1 MDSRA
6 VRPGMLFAALKGAR
20 VDGHDFIPQ
29 ALAAG
34 AAGIVDGLDE
44 LQALAAAYRRRLA
57 AKVIGVTGSAGK
69 TTTKELLRAFLSQ
82 CGLTCATAGNFNNHI
97 GLPLMILNCAR
108 DARFL
113 VLEMGTNHP
122 GEIRALCDIARP
134 DAGLVTGIG
143 TAHLEFFGTREG
155 IAREKGT
162 LLASLPETGFAVASA
177 ADPCLDIL
185 RGLSRAP
192 FEAVEPRQD
201 WMRAA
206 LPPSLPGEHNVSNA
220 CLAFAMA
227 EHFGFERERVK
238 AALAAFELPGAR
250 WRTFVRDGVT
260 YVDDTYNANPDSMI
274 AALNA
279 FAALPGEGRRVAV
292 LGDMFELG
300 ARAEELH
307 RAVFEHAG
315 RLGLDLVIAVGE
327 ISSRCPAALACRN
340 AEELKGLLAA
350 EIRPGDRVFLKASHG
365 MELGSALVHFS

>member
-1 MDSRA
+1 
-6 VRPGMLFAALKGAR
+6 
-20 VDGHDFIPQ
+20 
-29 ALAAG
+29 
-34 AAGIVDGLDE
+34 
-44 LQALAAAYRRRLA
+44 
-57 AKVIGVTGSAGK
+57 
-69 TTTKELLRAFLSQ
+69 
-82 CGLTCATAGNFNNHI
+82 
-97 GLPLMILNCAR
+97 
-108 DARFL
+108 
-113 VLEMGTNHP
+113 
-122 GEIRALCDIARP
+122 
-134 DAGLVTGIG
+134 
-143 TAHLEFFGTREG
+143 
-155 IAREKGT
+155 
-162 LLASLPETGFAVASA
+162 
-177 ADPCLDIL
+177 
-185 RGLSRAP
+185 
-192 FEAVEPRQD
+192 
-201 WMRAA
+201 MRAA